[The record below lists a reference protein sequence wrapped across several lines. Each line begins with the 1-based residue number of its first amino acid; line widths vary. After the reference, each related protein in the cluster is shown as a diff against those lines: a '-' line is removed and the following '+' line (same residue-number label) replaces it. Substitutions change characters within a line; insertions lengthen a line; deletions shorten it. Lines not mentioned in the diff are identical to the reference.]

1 METAPLGGRNALVTG
16 GGKGIGEACAR
27 ALAAAG
33 ARVAITGRS
42 QADLDR
48 VAKDLGGVALRADL
62 GDRADTD
69 RMLGEL
75 GERLGRVDVL
85 VNNAGIAESA
95 PLAEVTDAQ
104 WDRILELNATATFR
118 LCRALV
124 PPMVA
129 AGWGRVVNIASNA
142 GVSGY
147 AYTAAYCASKH
158 AVVGLTRALAIDL
171 GRTGV
176 TINALCPGWVET
188 DMARAAVARI
198 SAKTGR
204 SDADARSAL
213 EQMSPQRRLIQPGE
227 VAHAMLALCAD
238 AGRGIHGQ
246 AIVIDG
252 GAVLK

>member
-1 METAPLGGRNALVTG
+1 MQTASLGGRTALVTG
-16 GGKGIGEACAR
+16 GGRGIGEACAR

-33 ARVAITGRS
+33 ARVAITGRT
-42 QADLDR
+42 QAELDR
-48 VAKDLGGVALRADL
+48 VARDTGGIALRADL
-62 GDRADTD
+62 ADRAATD

-75 GERLGRVDVL
+75 ATRVGRIDIL
-85 VNNAGIAESA
+85 INNAGVAESA
-95 PLAEVTDAQ
+95 PLDKVTDAQ

-118 LCRALV
+118 LCRALI
-124 PPMVA
+124 PPMIA

-147 AYTAAYCASKH
+147 AYTTAYCASKH
-158 AVVGLTRALAIDL
+158 AVVGLTRALAVDL
-171 GRTGV
+171 GKTGV

-188 DMARAAVARI
+188 DMAREAVARI
-198 SAKTGR
+198 AAKTGR
-204 SDADARSAL
+204 SDADARAAL

-227 VAHAMLALCAD
+227 VAHAALALCAD